1 MTRRFAVAFA
11 AAAGMLVFAAPM
23 QAAGK
28 GCDPIG
34 GGACMLPFPNDFF
47 TRKDAS
53 TATGRRLALRRAAMP
68 ANKDG
73 VRIDPREWNR
83 ADGFSPGQQITV
95 RIPGLDS
102 GSAFQESGIVPIT
115 DIARSLDKRQPV
127 VVLDARSG
135 KRQLIWAEL
144 DSPRR
149 RRGARCSYGLRRTCA
164 QGAVTSSRSAGCAP
178 RAGSGFAG

>member
-1 MTRRFAVAFA
+1 
-11 AAAGMLVFAAPM
+11 M

-83 ADGFSPGQQITV
+83 ADGFSPCQQITV

-102 GSAFQESGIVPIT
+102 RSAFEESGIVPIT

-144 DSPRR
+144 DSSAPASRR
-149 RRGARCSYGLRRTCA
+149 ALFIRPAKNLREGRRYVVALRRLRTA
-164 QGAVTSSRSAGCAP
+164 
-178 RAGSGFAG
+178 SGKRFAG